1 MQNPAYLTGRVIMD
15 NGLPVPEAV
24 SVGLICGS
32 RSVQVI
38 RTDLKGYFQFTL
50 GAGIQSNADM
60 SADNDTSLSPT
71 ASGVRSDSG
80 FGGLGRSGTDLLGC
94 DVQVSVPG
102 FQPISKVITDPGD
115 IGNTDAGTMQLRRI
129 VGVEGSSISV
139 TSLLVP
145 DNARK
150 EFDKGDKDARSNKL
164 VSATQHLE
172 KAVAEYDKYAAA
184 WNELGNLYL
193 ANHETEKADKALEK
207 AIAADPKY
215 IPPYMTLASLELQ
228 NAQYES
234 ALETAGKALELD
246 PSSGQAS
253 FIQAGADF
261 KLNRPDAAEKSALD
275 AQKQPHQNIP
285 QLHVLLAEIFVQKHD
300 YVNAAAQMRAYLKEA
315 PQGRLASEVKHDLEQ
330 IEKSAAG
337 TDSSSSQPR
346 DQPQIA
352 P

>member
-1 MQNPAYLTGRVIMD
+1 MD
-15 NGLPVPEAV
+15 NGQPVPEAV

-32 RSVQVI
+32 RPVQVI

-50 GAGIQSNADM
+50 GTGIQGNMDT

-71 ASGVRSDSG
+71 GARSGNG

-102 FQPISKVITDPGD
+102 FQPVSKIITDPGD

-145 DNARK
+145 ENARK

-193 ANHETEKADKALEK
+193 ANHETEKADKAFEK
-207 AIAADPKY
+207 AISADPKY

-246 PSSGQAS
+246 PSSAEAS
-253 FIQAGADF
+253 FIQGATNF

-275 AQKQPHQNIP
+275 AQKEPHQNIP
-285 QLHVLLAEIFVQKHD
+285 QLHVLLAEIFVQKQD

-315 PQGRLASEVKHDLEQ
+315 PQGRLAGEVKHDLEQ

-337 TDSSSSQPR
+337 TDNSSSQPR
-346 DQPQIA
+346 DRSQIA